1 MLYLGYDD
9 IYRLIMSYWII
20 PVLLFFSVY
29 GVLLTMGQ
37 AHLLSY
43 AIYYAQDFVR
53 AKISQ
58 LRLR

>member
-20 PVLLFFSVY
+20 PVLLFFSAY

-37 AHLLSY
+37 SHLLTY
-43 AIYYAQDFVR
+43 GIYFATDFIKSKMAMFR
-53 AKISQ
+53 
-58 LRLR
+58 